1 MRKLFFYLAFSSLF
15 TFNAFCQTIGND
27 WTKASPATQGF
38 IDKNFDELDDFIR
51 NNASTTGLVVIVN
64 GKMIYDYGN
73 ITQLSYLA
81 SCRKSV
87 LSMLYGIY
95 IDQGKIDL
103 KKTLADLEIDD
114 RQGLSD
120 QEKTATIDNIINSSS
135 GIYHPASNSGD
146 NLADA
151 PTRGSQKPGEYFL
164 YSNWDFNA
172 AGGIFEQETGI
183 DIFDAVEKDIAGP
196 IGMQDFKRNRQR
208 KLGNLTRSKFPA
220 YHMWFSTRD
229 MARLGQ
235 LMLQKGKWN
244 GKQIVP
250 EAWVEKTTSVVTPIE
265 KMNPA
270 GMRQGEFGYA
280 YMWWIWDGPKA
291 SGAFEGAYTARGA
304 YGQYITVLPKLDM
317 VVAHKTNPDDGST
330 RWGVYRQILERI
342 VTAKK

>member
-1 MRKLFFYLAFSSLF
+1 MRKLIFQLVLSSFFVVNAFS
-15 TFNAFCQTIGND
+15 QTIGTE
-27 WTKASPATQGF
+27 WAKVTPTSQGF
-38 IDKNFDELDDFIR
+38 SSADFTSLDDFIKA
-51 NNASTTGLVVIVN
+51 NANTTGLVVIAN
-64 GKMIYDYGN
+64 GKMIYEYGD

-95 IDQGKIDL
+95 IEKGKIDL
-103 KKTLADLEIDD
+103 NKSLADLGIDD

-120 QEKTATIDNIINSSS
+120 QEKTATIDNVINSSS
-135 GIYHPASNSGD
+135 GIYHPASNAGD
-146 NLADA
+146 NLASA
-151 PTRGSQKPGEYFL
+151 PARGSQKPGEYFL

-172 AGGIFEQETGI
+172 AGGIFEQETGV
-183 DIFDAVEKDIAGP
+183 DIFDALEKDIAKP

-208 KLGNLTRSKFPA
+208 KSGNLQRSKFPA

-244 GKQIVP
+244 GKQVVP
-250 EAWVEKTTSVVTPIE
+250 EAWVEKTTTVVTPVE
-265 KMNPA
+265 KMNPKN
-270 GMRQGEFGYA
+270 MRQGEFGYA

-291 SGAFEGAYTARGA
+291 AGVFEGAYTARGA
-304 YGQYITVLPKLDM
+304 YGQYITVLPKLEM

-330 RWGVYRQILERI
+330 RWGVYRQVLERI
-342 VTAKK
+342 VTAKN